1 MTETEKEAFLVN
13 NTMSGTIDTGA
24 LIEEESKVIEASE
37 KARLIN
43 TDETASISATTS
55 NKVGDSKNGGKV
67 LPAAEKSRNKG
78 NSFKFMMQYAYR
90 ECSSICIGIVFLLGG
105 SMSDLTVPL
114 FVGRAIDLLQKGK
127 YDQVNTLVLH
137 MVIVVSI
144 SAVFVGLR
152 AAVFNILSE
161 RIARNLRRDFYN
173 SIISKDV
180 AFYDERRTGDLISRL
195 NSDIQVV

>member
-137 MVIVVSI
+137 MVIVVSVSKNMLDCGSSSRCFLSRPLVRNHLQSNARFYSI
-144 SAVFVGLR
+144 FRSQLFLWVF
-152 AAVFNILSE
+152 APQYSTF
-161 RIARNLRRDFYN
+161 
-173 SIISKDV
+173 
-180 AFYDERRTGDLISRL
+180 
-195 NSDIQVV
+195 